1 VSEYCGATLWI
12 RTVLQW
18 SDFLVTL
25 VVALSCLGLPALLA
39 LRWISRPSEN
49 GLDWG
54 LRPRL
59 LAVGIALIVVFI
71 WMLLFSYVYRSAALW
86 TDWYD

>member
-1 VSEYCGATLWI
+1 M

-18 SDFLVTL
+18 SDFLVTF

-39 LRWISRPSEN
+39 LRCMSRPSEN

-59 LAVGIALIVVFI
+59 LAVGIALILVFVL
-71 WMLLFSYVYRSAALW
+71 MLLCSYDYTSAALW